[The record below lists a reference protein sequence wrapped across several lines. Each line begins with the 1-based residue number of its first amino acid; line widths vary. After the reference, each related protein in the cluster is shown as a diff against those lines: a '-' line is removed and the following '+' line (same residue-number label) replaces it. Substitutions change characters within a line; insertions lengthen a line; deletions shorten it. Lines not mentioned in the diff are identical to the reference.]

1 MKVLREQGYVGKS
14 IILGVR
20 PEDIHDEPVFIEASA
35 GTKITTHVDVAEL
48 TGAELMVYSSIDSQ
62 DFVARLDSRA
72 DIHPG
77 DSLDLAFDMN
87 KAHFFDVE
95 NESRIRATNE

>member
-1 MKVLREQGYVGKS
+1 MMSL
-14 IILGVR
+14 L
-20 PEDIHDEPVFIEASA
+20 FIEAST

-95 NESRIRATNE
+95 NESRIRVTNE